1 MSEDEGAGN
10 GPAPTLNVPDHSSPS
25 AESQGPQGTQGTQ
38 PVANLSVARVI
49 TPDIPPSPVDH
60 IASVSSSTRNSFSTT
75 TPQRAPLPGSGNA
88 LPIAQT
94 RSDIAASVSVVPPT
108 EAAQSGAN
116 AAVAGADP
124 GESTSASAAHGG
136 AAGAPQATNSPAADA
151 DADIDD
157 AEAEQ
162 EGEQEGGEEQDTPR
176 MQMEGKLESDLG
188 TDPDVANAKGK
199 RAQRLSV
206 SSVSSVNAVLVEA
219 PAPVDPTVGVNG
231 GEESTPPP

>member
-1 MSEDEGAGN
+1 M
-10 GPAPTLNVPDHSSPS
+10 L
-25 AESQGPQGTQGTQ
+25 
-38 PVANLSVARVI
+38 VARVI

-75 TPQRAPLPGSGNA
+75 TPQRAPVLFGSGNA

-116 AAVAGADP
+116 AAAAGADP
-124 GESTSASAAHGG
+124 GKSTSASAAHGG

-162 EGEQEGGEEQDTPR
+162 ESEQEGEQEGGEEQDTPR

-188 TDPDVANAKGK
+188 TDPDVANAKDK
-199 RAQRLSV
+199 RAQRLSVSSV

-219 PAPVDPTVGVNG
+219 PALVDPMVGVNG